1 MTLIL
6 EDYLL
11 NAMINNRLES
21 KLTAYIC
28 SLCTK
33 KRYFCKMLILL
44 DIDGVM
50 VPTTSW
56 KPTEILSDGFAN
68 FSMKAINN
76 LQTIINSTGANILLT
91 TSHKSRY
98 SNSEWEKIFKTRGI
112 IANIDSLEPND
123 DNLNRKEEILRWFN
137 KTTISE
143 SFVILDDDKSL
154 NGLPENIKNKA
165 IVTSGTLGL
174 TSEESEAAIDILRKK
189 QSISA

>member
-1 MTLIL
+1 
-6 EDYLL
+6 
-11 NAMINNRLES
+11 
-21 KLTAYIC
+21 
-28 SLCTK
+28 
-33 KRYFCKMLILL
+33 MLILL

-68 FSMKAINN
+68 FSIKAVNT

-112 IANIDSLEPND
+112 IANIDSLEPNN
-123 DNLNRKEEILRWFN
+123 DNLNRKEEILRWFT
-137 KTTISE
+137 KTTILE

-154 NGLPENIKNKA
+154 NGLPELIKNKT
-165 IVTSGTLGL
+165 IVTSGTVGL
-174 TSEESEAAIDILRKK
+174 INEQAEVAIDILRKK
-189 QSISA
+189 ESISA

>member
-1 MTLIL
+1 
-6 EDYLL
+6 
-11 NAMINNRLES
+11 
-21 KLTAYIC
+21 
-28 SLCTK
+28 
-33 KRYFCKMLILL
+33 MLILL

-68 FSMKAINN
+68 FSIKAVNT

-112 IANIDSLEPND
+112 IANIDSLEPNN
-123 DNLNRKEEILRWFN
+123 DNLNRKEEILHWFT
-137 KTTISE
+137 KTTILE

-154 NGLPENIKNKA
+154 NGLPELIKNKT
-165 IVTSGTLGL
+165 IITSGTVGL
-174 TSEESEAAIDILRKK
+174 ISEQAEVAIDILRKK
-189 QSISA
+189 ESISA